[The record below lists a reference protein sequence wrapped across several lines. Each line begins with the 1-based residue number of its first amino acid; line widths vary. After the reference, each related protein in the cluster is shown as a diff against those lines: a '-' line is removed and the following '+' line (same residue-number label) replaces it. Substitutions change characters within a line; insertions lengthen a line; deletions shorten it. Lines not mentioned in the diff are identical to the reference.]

1 MDQATKDKILE
12 ALRTRQSDQI
22 RGAFFDDVRG
32 HRGCAAG
39 IMAEA
44 LGLKRSDFFFRLDR
58 RVEGECHPMVFLL
71 KRGFPTSLLQQVV
84 NWNDS
89 GLTFDTIARRLETE
103 LDRPTR
109 MPRFV
114 AVDAMT
120 KDLQKI
126 EDYANK
132 FKLAELISA

>member
-44 LGLKRSDFFFRLDR
+44 LGLKRTDFFFRLTR
-58 RVEGECHPMVFLL
+58 EGDVHPMVFLL
-71 KRGFPTSLLQQVV
+71 KRGFPPELLQQVV
-84 NWNDS
+84 AWNDS

-109 MPRFV
+109 MPRFI

-126 EDYANK
+126 EDYANS
-132 FKLAELISA
+132 FKLAELVTS